1 MDKENRPQMISPDFL
16 LSIKTAKFIRES
28 NKDKHYDIEKNKQKK
43 ISPKAVKHC
52 LGNSEMG
59 DLFNIC
65 VITIVLCDSTDT
77 VQYNDSKCQNN
88 YLASC

>member
-28 NKDKHYDIEKNKQKK
+28 KKGKHYDIKK
-43 ISPKAVKHC
+43 KKKKKFSPKAVKHY
-52 LGNSEMG
+52 LGNSEVG

-65 VITIVLCDSTDT
+65 VITIVLRNPTDT
-77 VQYNDSKCQNN
+77 VQYNDSKHQTN
-88 YLASC
+88 Y

>member
-28 NKDKHYDIEKNKQKK
+28 NKDKHYDIGKNKQTK

-65 VITIVLCDSTDT
+65 VITIVLCDSTDI
-77 VQYNDSKCQNN
+77 VQYNDSKRQNN

>member
-28 NKDKHYDIEKNKQKK
+28 NKDKHYDIENRKKK

-65 VITIVLCDSTDT
+65 VITIVLVILLTQSSIMTLNVKT
-77 VQYNDSKCQNN
+77 TI
-88 YLASC
+88 

>member
-28 NKDKHYDIEKNKQKK
+28 NKEKHHNIKKKK
-43 ISPKAVKHC
+43 ISLKAVKHC
-52 LGNSEMG
+52 LRNSEMG

-65 VITIVLCDSTDT
+65 VITMVLCNPPDT
-77 VQYNDSKCQNN
+77 VQYNDSKHQTN

>member
-28 NKDKHYDIEKNKQKK
+28 NKDKHYDIGEKKK
-43 ISPKAVKHC
+43 MSPKAVKHC
-52 LGNSEMG
+52 LGNSEIG

-65 VITIVLCDSTDT
+65 VITIVLCDPTDT
-77 VQYNDSKCQNN
+77 VQYNDSKHQNN